1 MIFFLPKLKFRKYPK
16 PKGWGFCKSGLERE
30 RERERIRTIAG
41 ALLRFC
47 GLCCCDL
54 IVGIA
59 AFSLRTVAL
68 LRFLWVVLLRSCCG
82 HCCVFCCLELLHF
95 SVVDLDLLQGTWVLR
110 TRFPYKSHLQ
120 NSSYVELDSIILDLL
135 NFLNSLEMLLT
146 NKIVWKYML
155 FWKKKSQ

>member
-30 RERERIRTIAG
+30 RERERENPNHCWCIA
-41 ALLRFC
+41 AF
-47 GLCCCDL
+47 LCCNL

-59 AFSLRTVAL
+59 AFSLRTIAL

-82 HCCVFCCLELLHF
+82 HCCIFCCLELLHF

>member
-30 RERERIRTIAG
+30 REREKERESEP
-41 ALLRFC
+41 LLRFC

-68 LRFLWVVLLRSCCG
+68 LRFLWVVLLCSCCR
-82 HCCVFCCLELLHF
+82 HCCVFCCLELLCF
-95 SVVDLDLLQGTWVLR
+95 SVVDLDLL
-110 TRFPYKSHLQ
+110 
-120 NSSYVELDSIILDLL
+120 
-135 NFLNSLEMLLT
+135 
-146 NKIVWKYML
+146 
-155 FWKKKSQ
+155 